1 MSQVNKTVSESLVAC
16 GFTSH
21 DMEELGTIIGASA
34 EITDDNLK
42 AMEPLQDKFSR
53 FLKKLPTTNV
63 EDADGNLVPKTD
75 TTTNAFK
82 DFMASARNM
91 AMDRLCFSQ
100 RYVVTFAKV
109 PTPTGALM
117 WADISTLKDA
127 DGKKADIDPTKFR
140 HFTTTGTLI
149 DPRRRFKTDDPDLV
163 DQVIKPMRGKFK
175 RAANTTLSRLKTK
188 AGGGAKTQDPAKKF
202 DNAVKPIKAMY
213 KWAKDEAF
221 PVKDEA
227 ALNKALKQI
236 RIVCGFDA

>member
-1 MSQVNKTVSESLVAC
+1 MSQVNTVSDSLKAC

-21 DMEELGTIIGASA
+21 DMEELSTIVGAGA

-42 AMEPLQDKFSR
+42 AMEPLQEKFSR
-53 FLKKLPTTNV
+53 MLKMLPMTEI
-63 EDADGNLVPKTD
+63 EDGDGNIKLKTD
-75 TTTNAFK
+75 TASDAFK
-82 DFMASARNM
+82 DFMAAARNM
-91 AMDRLCFSQ
+91 AMDRLRYSQ

-117 WADISTLKDA
+117 WADIGSLKDA
-127 DGKKADIDPTKFR
+127 DGKPADIDPHKFR

-149 DPRRRFKTDDPDLV
+149 DPRQRFKTDDPDLV

-227 ALNKALKQI
+227 TFNKALKQL
-236 RIVCGFDA
+236 RIACGIDA